1 MAADCE
7 LQNDSRIDFLEDLK
21 VLQHKHLCALANT
34 NSAGIPI
41 KKKIHSYQEENW
53 FLSKNTLIRNSKQ
66 VPLQFSAKE

>member
-41 KKKIHSYQEENW
+41 KKKIHSYQEEN
-53 FLSKNTLIRNSKQ
+53 
-66 VPLQFSAKE
+66 